1 MKRLALLFQ
10 IFARVIHL
18 VFKTTFSTNPN
29 KIVFLSRQ
37 SNSPSIDF
45 QLVVQ
50 ELQRRHP
57 DIEVVFVC
65 RRMEKGYRSKLKFAY
80 SQIYSLYHLATS
92 RVAVLESYWPAVSA
106 VQHRPEIT
114 VFQMWHSMGK
124 IKASGRQTV
133 GKPQGWNKDVARLM
147 RMHEG
152 YDYVIAGGKAWNAAY
167 EASFGIDESKI
178 LNLWL
183 PRADY
188 LLDNRKRL
196 RKKILARY
204 PQLANKPVVLY
215 APTFRR
221 GGGVGLRAKRLV
233 SALDLNKYE
242 LIVKGHSNSPLLSDS
257 VGVLNCQGFSG
268 MELLAVADF
277 VITDYSAIAVEAAV
291 VGVKTFYYLYDYDVY
306 QEQNGLNLDIPAEFP
321 ELVFFEARSLV
332 KALDKEYPTAAFQ
345 RYRDKYLFENL
356 GHSTQS
362 IVDAID
368 EKGKLCLP
376 L

>member
-178 LNLWL
+178 LNLGL

-345 RYRDKYLFENL
+345 RYIDKYL
-356 GHSTQS
+356 
-362 IVDAID
+362 I
-368 EKGKLCLP
+368 
-376 L
+376 

>member
-10 IFARVIHL
+10 IFARVIYF
-18 VFKTTFSTNPN
+18 VFKTAFSINPN

-65 RRMEKGYRSKLKFAY
+65 RRMEKGYRSKLRFAF
-80 SQIYSLYHLATS
+80 SQVSSLYHLATS

-106 VQHRPEIT
+106 IQHRPELT
-114 VFQMWHSMGK
+114 VFQMWHAMGK
-124 IKASGRQTV
+124 IKASGKQTV

-147 RMHEG
+147 HMHEG
-152 YDYVIAGGKAWNAAY
+152 YDYVIAGGKAWNNAY
-167 EASFGIDESKI
+167 RASFGIDSATI
-178 LNLWL
+178 LNLGL

-188 LLDNRKRL
+188 LLHQRQQIR
-196 RKKILARY
+196 ARIFEKY
-204 PQLANKPVVLY
+204 PQLEEKPVILY

-233 SALDLNKYE
+233 AALNLEKYE
-242 LIVKGHSNSPLLSDS
+242 LIVKGHSNQPLLSDR
-257 VGVLNCQGFSG
+257 VGVLECRGFSG
-268 MELLAVADF
+268 MELLTVADF

-291 VGVKTFYYLYDYDVY
+291 LGVKTFYYLYDYDVY
-306 QEQNGLNLDIPAEFP
+306 QEQNGLNLDLPAEFP
-321 ELVFFEARSLV
+321 ELVFFEARSLAR
-332 KALDKEYPTAAFQ
+332 ALNKEYPEAAYQ
-345 RYRDKYLFENL
+345 RYRDKYLFENV
-356 GHSTQS
+356 GRSTQA
-362 IVDAID
+362 IVDAIY

>member
-124 IKASGRQTV
+124 IKASGRHTV

-178 LNLWL
+178 LNLGL